1 MALVDGRVVHESH
14 DSVAVR
20 IRRGSRRPAASTL
33 QLDTTTVTNA
43 TIQRGELV
51 VDERQHHRACDV
63 AADHAARRDHA
74 QSSVRA
80 ARVHHPN
87 GGDERD
93 ALRTRLAAVVLLVR
107 DRQLARA
114 RTPVSAL
121 RAASIRVRLIH
132 RDDTVDHVG

>member
-1 MALVDGRVVHESH
+1 MALVDGGVVHESH

-20 IRRGSRRPAASTL
+20 IRRPAASTL
-33 QLDTTTVTNA
+33 QLDTVTVTNA

-74 QSSVRA
+74 QSPVGA
-80 ARVHHPN
+80 ARVHHAN

-93 ALRTRLAAVVLLVR
+93 ALRTRLAAVVL
-107 DRQLARA
+107 LARA